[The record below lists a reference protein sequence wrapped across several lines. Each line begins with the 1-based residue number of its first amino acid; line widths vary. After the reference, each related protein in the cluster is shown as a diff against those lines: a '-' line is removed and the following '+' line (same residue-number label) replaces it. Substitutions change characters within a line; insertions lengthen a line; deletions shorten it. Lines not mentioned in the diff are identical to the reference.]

1 MADFNKAIPY
11 ILENEGGYIVHPSD
25 PGGATNFGISLR
37 FLRAIGLDID
47 QDGDIDADD
56 IKSLNGENSSE
67 IYKKYFW
74 EAAGYKDLDNQAIA
88 TKVFDLAVNMG
99 PSRANKILQKSA
111 NIVLRNNK
119 LVVDG
124 IIGSQTIQ
132 AINLINSKLLEDLIC
147 QAAAQYY
154 SELANKNPKLR
165 IFLTGWLKRANKRYG
180 EIND

>member
-11 ILENEGGYIVHPSD
+11 ILENEGGYIVHPND

-56 IKSLNGENSSE
+56 IKSLNGASSSE

-74 EAAGYKDLDNQAIA
+74 EAAGYSMINNQVIA

-99 PSRANKILQKSA
+99 AFRANKILQQSA
-111 NIVLRNNK
+111 SIALASNK
-119 LVVDG
+119 IAIDG
-124 IIGSQTIQ
+124 IIGPQTIQ
-132 AINLINSKLLEDLIC
+132 ALNSINSELLEDLIC
-147 QAAAQYY
+147 QAAAHYY
-154 SELANKNPKLR
+154 SELANKNPKLG

-180 EIND
+180 GLDG